1 MHLAS
6 SSDLINAGTN
16 VGYPYY
22 GSAPDIGAFEY
33 AAAPTAN
40 AGTDQSV
47 TLPINVTLSG
57 SYTASATPVTV
68 SMAVLSLSDRLSLS

>member
-6 SSDLINAGTN
+6 TSDLVNAGTN

-47 TLPINVTLSG
+47 TLPTNVS
-57 SYTASATPVTV
+57 
-68 SMAVLSLSDRLSLS
+68 